1 MKRNLSWVILFSV
14 LIIFSGCAYL
24 NVKLPYD
31 TDLDQTVLGEKVG
44 EASCYSILWLI
55 AWGDAGTAAA
65 ARNGGI
71 TVLNHMDMEVV
82 NILFGIYT
90 KETTIVYGE

>member
-1 MKRNLSWVILFSV
+1 MKKHVRWVVLLSV

-31 TDLDQTVLGEKVG
+31 TDLDKTVLGEKVG
-44 EASCYSILWLI
+44 VASCHSILWLI

-71 TVLNHMDMEVV
+71 TVLNHMDMKVV